1 MWHCWDTQ
9 FLRTFRFS
17 LWCIKMYT
25 YSNVKETN
33 YFSLN
38 TFGCQE
44 KIVLILCIR
53 SWDSTI
59 TDNILH
65 IQIMKELK
73 RQFTDNTVNTKNLPN
88 LSKFDGSKFT
98 QKGLVF

>member
-9 FLRTFRFS
+9 FVFAVVYKNVYVH
-17 LWCIKMYT
+17 CT